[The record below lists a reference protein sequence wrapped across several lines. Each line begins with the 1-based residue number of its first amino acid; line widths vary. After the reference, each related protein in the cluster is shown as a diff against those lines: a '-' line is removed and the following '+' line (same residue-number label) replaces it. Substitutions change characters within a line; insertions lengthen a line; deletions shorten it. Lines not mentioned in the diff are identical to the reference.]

1 MCKKLFV
8 LTVILSLQFAFTA
21 ASGTADSSSDSALAA
36 SSEAAAESTEELR
49 IYAYDSFVS
58 EWGPGPAA
66 AEMFTREYG
75 IKVSL
80 ISAGDSGQVLQR
92 AILEKNAPKADIII
106 GIDDN
111 LIQRA
116 LKADILQS
124 YRSPAVDNVPE
135 ALHFDKTYH
144 VTPYD
149 YGYFAFIFDTASSL
163 PKPQSLD
170 ELTDPIYKKSI
181 IVMDPRTSS
190 PGIGLLHW
198 TVSRFGKDYLDY
210 WERLKPSLLTVTDG
224 WSNGYGLFTAGE
236 APMVLSYTTSPAYH
250 VEYEN
255 SDRYEALIFEEGHY
269 MQIEGAGILH
279 GAPNPEGARLFIDFL
294 LSPSVQELL
303 PLTNWMYP
311 AVSETQLP
319 ESFAYAPE
327 PPSALSLDP
336 DDVARNL
343 EIRLKAWTETM
354 SN

>member
-1 MCKKLFV
+1 MVKKLIV
-8 LTVILSLQFAFTA
+8 LTVILLMSYTFAA
-21 ASGTADSSSDSALAA
+21 AAGTADSSSDSAGTA
-36 SSEAAAESTEELR
+36 SSETAAESAGELR
-49 IYAYDSFVS
+49 IYAYDSFAS

-66 AEMFTREYG
+66 AEMFTRKYG

-116 LKADILQS
+116 LKENILQS

-149 YGYFAFIFDTASSL
+149 YGFFAFIFDTASSL
-163 PKPQSLD
+163 PKPKSLS

-181 IVMDPRTSS
+181 IIMDPRTSS

-198 TVSRFGKDYLDY
+198 TISRFGNDYLDY

-269 MQIEGAGILH
+269 MQIEGAGILQ
-279 GAPNPEGARLFIDFL
+279 GAQNPEEAKLFIDFL
-294 LSPSVQELL
+294 LSPSVQELI

-311 AVSETQLP
+311 AAADTKLP
-319 ESFAYAPE
+319 ESFSYAPE
-327 PPSALSLDP
+327 PPSAVSLHP
-336 DDVARNL
+336 DDVSRNL
-343 EIRLKAWTETM
+343 DIRLKAWTETM
-354 SN
+354 SR